1 MIILH
6 IRHRLEENDR
16 HRVLLSVEVDDK
28 PALQAEATF
37 TFSMTPREDEDL
49 RWYYEEYLLFQEDPT
64 PLIAARIERW
74 MVDTGTQL
82 FRDIF
87 DQETTRT
94 LWTTL
99 APQLGETRVEIHS
112 EMKSASSVPWE
123 LLRDPNADNP
133 IALLART
140 FVYGMAE
147 PVADDQVADGQHEQ
161 ELINRGEG
169 RKNRGRL
176 RILLVVCRPGRGS
189 DV

>member
-16 HRVLLSVEVDDK
+16 HRVLLNLGAGDK

-37 TFSMTPREDEDL
+37 SFSMTPREDEDL
-49 RWYYEEYLLFQEDPT
+49 RWYYEEYLLSQEDPT

-82 FRDIF
+82 FRDVF
-87 DQETTRT
+87 DQDATRN

-112 EMKSASSVPWE
+112 
-123 LLRDPNADNP
+123 D
-133 IALLART
+133 
-140 FVYGMAE
+140 
-147 PVADDQVADGQHEQ
+147 
-161 ELINRGEG
+161 
-169 RKNRGRL
+169 
-176 RILLVVCRPGRGS
+176 
-189 DV
+189 